1 MGEKPFWLEEPW
13 ITLIDLSKMSSIDP
27 WSIDLKMLILGFLE
41 KLKSYGLINFSI
53 PGIVL
58 LSSATIFK
66 LKVEYIFKPFTVKV
80 EKDREQSEGKTR
92 TTPTL
97 DIPTIDLP
105 LRYNFASLDIESILK
120 LLIEVLEEASK
131 VRIEPPSID
140 KLIED
145 SQSFILEESFES
157 KIETWIGELEERIRT
172 LLWSGYEYISFRK
185 IVENMDLRSQI
196 RMFIALLFLAHQGKV
211 DLFQDESESD
221 LIISVE
227 GYKVWLKS

>member
-13 ITLIDLSKMSSIDP
+13 VTLIDLSKMSSIDP

-53 PGIVL
+53 PGLVL
-58 LSSATIFK
+58 LSSAIIFK

-80 EKDREQSEGKTR
+80 EKERGPFERKPK
-92 TTPTL
+92 TTPVL

-120 LLIEVLEEASK
+120 LLVEVLEEASK
-131 VRIEPPSID
+131 VRIESKSID
-140 KLIED
+140 RLLED
-145 SQSFILEESFES
+145 SQPFMLEESFES
-157 KIETWIGELEERIRT
+157 KIEAWIGELEERIRN

-185 IVENMDLRSQI
+185 ITENMDLQSQI

-221 LIISVE
+221 LVVSVE
-227 GYKVWLKS
+227 GYKIWLRS

>member
-13 ITLIDLSKMSSIDP
+13 VTLIDLSKMSSIDP

-53 PGIVL
+53 PGLVL
-58 LSSATIFK
+58 LSSAIIFK

-80 EKDREQSEGKTR
+80 EKEREPSERKTR
-92 TTPTL
+92 TTPVL

-120 LLIEVLEEASK
+120 LLVEVLEEASK

-140 KLIED
+140 RLIED
-145 SQSFILEESFES
+145 SQSFILKESFES
-157 KIETWIGELEERIRT
+157 KIEAWIGELEERIRN
-172 LLWSGYEYISFRK
+172 LLWSGYEYINFRK
-185 IVENMDLRSQI
+185 ITENMDLQSQI

-227 GYKVWLKS
+227 GYEIWLKS